1 MIINKF
7 QRRKLKKIAHSLK
20 PAINIGKQGV
30 NDGVIF
36 SINEILESKE
46 LIKIKFI
53 NYKDSKVELSKLI
66 VSKTNSNEICLIGNT
81 LIIYKLADNPQ
92 NRQNLI

>member
-1 MIINKF
+1 MAINKLE
-7 QRRKLKKIAHSLK
+7 RRKLKKLAHSLK

-36 SINEILESKE
+36 SINEKLESKE

-53 NYKDSKVELSKLI
+53 NCKDSKVELSKLI
-66 VSKTNSNEICLIGNT
+66 VDKTNSNEICLIGNT

-92 NRQNLI
+92 NRQNLL

>member
-1 MIINKF
+1 MAINKLE
-7 QRRKLKKIAHSLK
+7 RRKLKKLAHSLK

-36 SINEILESKE
+36 SINEKLESKE

-66 VSKTNSNEICLIGNT
+66 VDKTNSNEICLIGNT

-92 NRQNLI
+92 NRQNLL